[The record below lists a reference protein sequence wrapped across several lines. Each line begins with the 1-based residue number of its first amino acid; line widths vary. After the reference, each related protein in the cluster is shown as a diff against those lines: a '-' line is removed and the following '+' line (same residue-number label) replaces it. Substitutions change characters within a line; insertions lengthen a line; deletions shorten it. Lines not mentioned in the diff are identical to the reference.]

1 MSFLKKR
8 FGQKSAPN
16 VQPPFDAI
24 LDPDEPL
31 FVIGDVHGCDVLL
44 SQLLDKRPDDAR
56 IIFVGDLVDRGPNSA
71 TVLDMVQSECQNGA
85 ICLMGNHEKMMLD
98 FLDRPTERGP
108 RWLTFGGLQTLESY
122 GIRGISERATEHVL
136 LTVRDKLIS
145 AMPAGQ
151 ESWIR
156 DLPNIH
162 HSGNVHVVHAAADPN
177 RDPDDQS
184 SRVLLWGMDKF
195 HQKTRRDGQWFV
207 YGHTILNEPK
217 IENGR
222 IGIDTGAYA
231 TGHLTAVS
239 IRNDQAQFFSAKY

>member
-1 MSFLKKR
+1 MSFLKKL
-8 FGQKSAPN
+8 FGQKSAPS
-16 VQPPFDAI
+16 VQPAFDAAI
-24 LDPDEPL
+24 QSDEPL

-44 SQLLDKRPDDAR
+44 NQLLAKRPDDAQL
-56 IIFVGDLVDRGPNSA
+56 IFVGDLVDRGPNSA
-71 TVLDMVQSECQNGA
+71 AVLDIVQSECQNGA

-108 RWLTFGGLQTLESY
+108 RWLTFGGLQTMESF
-122 GIRGISERATEHVL
+122 GIRGISERASEQEL
-136 LTVRDKLIS
+136 LAARDKLAS

-156 DLPNIH
+156 DLPTIH

-177 RDPDDQS
+177 RAPDDQNA
-184 SRVLLWGMDKF
+184 RILLWGLDEF
-195 HQKTRRDGQWFV
+195 HQKTRRDGQWFI
-207 YGHTILNEPK
+207 YGHTILNDPK

-231 TGHLTAVS
+231 TGTLTAVL
-239 IRNDQAQFFSAKY
+239 IRDDQAQFFSVKY